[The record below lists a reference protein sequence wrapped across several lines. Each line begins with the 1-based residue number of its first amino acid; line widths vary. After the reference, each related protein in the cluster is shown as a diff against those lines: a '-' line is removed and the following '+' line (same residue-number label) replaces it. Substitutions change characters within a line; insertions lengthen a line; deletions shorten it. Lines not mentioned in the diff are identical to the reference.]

1 MPFIMGLEK
10 SMFHFAVQYL
20 EENKNIYLVFIED
33 QKIEI
38 SNNINNI
45 INNKSINKKKVEF
58 KDIINNLPK
67 YPKESY
73 DHLYKKLN
81 AVYSNKNLVRIDNLN
96 YSKN

>member
-20 EENKNIYLVFIED
+20 EENTNIYLVFIED

-45 INNKSINKKKVEF
+45 INNKSNNKKKVEF

-73 DHLYKKLN
+73 DHLYKELK